1 MKKTSKRI
9 SLLLRKKGFFMCTTS
24 MLLANVSVFASP
36 DAAKT
41 SLLPAKSDVASVA
54 IVAQQGKTITGVV
67 MDSQESIIGA
77 NVMVKGTTNGTI
89 TDFEGKFTLSNVPEG
104 AILQISY
111 IGYQSMEIKVG
122 NQTSFTIKLK
132 EDSQALDEVV
142 VVGYG
147 TQKKSDLTGSV
158 AVVDA
163 EALKQTS
170 HSNISTMLEGK
181 VSGVQVTSDGQ
192 PGADPTVRIR
202 GVGSFGDTSPLY
214 VIDGVPMGT
223 SIRDFSS
230 NDIETIQ
237 ILKDASAAAIYGSR
251 AANGVVIITTKRGQK
266 DQPLKVD
273 YNGYVG
279 MDYIPS
285 NVYDVM
291 DADQYSQYIGQACT
305 NSNTPLP
312 GGYKLDSTTGKYH
325 FQDNTNTNWFKEVFK
340 TGIRQNHNVNLSG
353 GGAHNTYNVS
363 LDYYN
368 QKGTLEG
375 AGPNYERYTARVN
388 NTMDTKFIKFHT
400 SLVYSHSDQDNMGL
414 SNASEYVQGLYGDV
428 TNVLRGTLLMQPT
441 IKAYDNSTWVLDNL
455 VGIANNFNYDS
466 YGYGV
471 YYDTVHGDISASNP
485 LLVNN
490 LLKRNTR
497 VDRFV
502 GTASADVDL
511 LKMIGVDSKNHKLNY
526 KVNLSYSKTH
536 CKDFTWIP
544 AWVQSNRVYLAKSN
558 ERLTKASRSYADALI
573 ENVLTY
579 DATVGKHH
587 FNLVAGQTYEE
598 ENTDL
603 LTGWGVNFTEPYFL
617 QLQNAANTYAESF
630 EYKHT
635 ILSYIGR
642 INYNYD
648 DRYLFSATVRRDGS
662 SRLSKNIRW
671 GTFPSV
677 SLGWRFD
684 KETFFPFNRN
694 IVNMFKV
701 RASYGELGN
710 ENIGEYMYQAVMA
723 RNNMTYSFGN
733 TPITGSAISTFVDN
747 NLSWEKKKSYNVG
760 IDLAFF
766 NNRLEFTAEWYKN
779 TSEDLLYAVPV
790 PEQAGVSNTTVT
802 MNAASMNNSG
812 FEFTTTYRNRD
823 HDFKYEVSANL
834 STIRNRVTS
843 LGFGTDSYIS
853 GAYITNVGEEI
864 GKFYG
869 WVYDGIARTQADLDN
884 HATQEGAQIGD
895 CLYKDVSGP
904 DGKPDG
910 KVDAYDQVVL
920 GSGMPKINFGLN
932 ARFEYK
938 RFDLSIATFGALNY
952 HVSDDIHNS
961 LNSCYGWGNK
971 DVAMLD
977 ANRFSEDGSTYLS
990 NVPRTYVTNS
1000 ASLAWN
1006 DLFSDRKIQNAAYW
1020 KIANI
1025 ELGYNFPNEWFGK
1038 YISDVRLYVSAQNL
1052 HTFTGYKGYNVDY
1065 AGGTFTP
1072 GYNFCSY
1079 PTARTFMC
1087 GVHFTF

>member
-1 MKKTSKRI
+1 MKKQFIFSA
-9 SLLLRKKGFFMCTTS
+9 
-24 MLLANVSVFASP
+24 MLGLCAFGGTMVYPSSALAA
-36 DAAKT
+36 
-41 SLLPAKSDVASVA
+41 
-54 IVAQQGKTITGVV
+54 VAQSPSIKVSGQVIDEQGLPLLGATIR
-67 MDSQESIIGA
+67 
-77 NVMVKGTTNGTI
+77 VKDGQTGTT
-89 TDFEGKFTLSNVPEG
+89 TDFDGNFQIEVPG
-104 AILQISY
+104 NSVLLISY
-111 IGYQSMEIKVG
+111 VGYKDREIAVR
-122 NQTSFTIKLK
+122 NRAVLEPIQLQTDDLML
-132 EDSQALDEVV
+132 EQVV

-158 AVVDA
+158 SVVDA
-163 EALKQTS
+163 EALKQVS
-170 HSNISTMLEGK
+170 HSNISSMLEGK
-181 VSGVQVTSDGQ
+181 VAGVQITSDGQ
-192 PGADPTVRIR
+192 PGADPSVRIR
-202 GVGSFGDTSPLY
+202 GIGSFGSTAPLY

-237 ILKDASAAAIYGSR
+237 VLKDASAAAIYGSR

-273 YNGYVG
+273 YNGYFGV
-279 MDYIPS
+279 DYIPD

-291 DADQYSQYIGQACT
+291 DADQYSQYVGQACV
-305 NSNTPLP
+305 NSDTPIP
-312 GGYKLDSTTGKYH
+312 GGYHLDSATGKYR
-325 FQDNTNTNWFKEVFK
+325 FQDNTNTDWFKEVFK

-363 LDYYN
+363 LDYFN

-375 AGPNYERYTARVN
+375 AGPNYERFTARVN
-388 NTMDTKFIKFHT
+388 NTMDTKFVKFHT
-400 SLVYSHSDQDNMGL
+400 SIVYSHSDQDNMGL

-441 IKAYDNSTWVLDNL
+441 IKAYDESTWVLDDK
-455 VGIANNFNYDS
+455 VGIANDFNYDA

-471 YYDTVHGDISASNP
+471 YYDDIHGDISASNP
-485 LLVNN
+485 LLINN
-490 LLKRNTR
+490 LMQRNTR

-526 KVNLSYSKTH
+526 KLNLSYSKTN

-544 AWVQSNRVYLAKSN
+544 SWVQSNRVYLAKSN
-558 ERLTKASRSYADALI
+558 ERLTKASRIYSDALI

-579 DATVGKHH
+579 DGTIGNHH
-587 FNLVAGQTYEE
+587 INVIAGQTFEE

-603 LTGWGVNFTEPYFL
+603 LTGWGLDFTEPYFL
-617 QLQNAANTYAESF
+617 QLQNGSDTYSESF
-630 EYKHT
+630 EYKHA

-648 DRYLFSATVRRDGS
+648 DRYLFSATVRRDAS
-662 SRLSKNIRW
+662 SRLTRSIRW

-677 SLGWRFD
+677 SVGWRFD
-684 KETFFPFNRN
+684 KENFFPFNTDV
-694 IVNMFKV
+694 VNMFKV

-723 RNNMTYSFGN
+723 RNNMTYSFN
-733 TPITGSAISTFVDN
+733 NSPVTGSAISTFVDN
-747 NLSWEKKKSYNVG
+747 NLAWEKKKTYNVG
-760 IDLAFF
+760 VDLAFF
-766 NNRLEFTAEWYKN
+766 RNRLEFTAEWYKN
-779 TSEDLLYAVPV
+779 TSTDLLYEVPV
-790 PEQAGVSNTTVT
+790 PEQAGVSNEKVT
-802 MNAASMNNSG
+802 MNAASMENSG
-812 FEFTTTYRNRD
+812 FEFSATYRN
-823 HDFKYEVSANL
+823 HDNPFKYEFSGNL
-834 STIRNRVTS
+834 STLKNRVTS

-864 GKFYG
+864 GQFYG
-869 WVYDGIARTQADLDN
+869 WVYEGIARTQEDLDN
-884 HATQEGAQIGD
+884 HAVQEGAQIGD
-895 CLYKDVSGP
+895 CLYKDLSGP
-904 DGKPDG
+904 DGTPDG

-920 GSGMPKINFGLN
+920 GSGLPKVNFGLS

-938 RFDLSIATFGALNY
+938 GFDLSISTFGALNY
-952 HVSDDIHNS
+952 HVSDDIYNS

-971 DVAMLD
+971 DVAILD
-977 ANRFSEDGSTYLS
+977 ANRFSEDGSTYIS
-990 NVPRTYVTNS
+990 DVPRTYITNN

-1006 DLFSDRKIQNAAYW
+1006 DLFSQRKIQNAAYW
-1020 KIANI
+1020 KIANV
-1025 ELGYNFPNEWFGK
+1025 ELGYNVPDKWFGK
-1038 YISDVRLYVSAQNL
+1038 YVSDVRLYVSAQNL
-1052 HTFTGYKGYNVDY
+1052 YTFTGYHGYNVDY

>member
-1 MKKTSKRI
+1 M
-9 SLLLRKKGFFMCTTS
+9 
-24 MLLANVSVFASP
+24 
-36 DAAKT
+36 
-41 SLLPAKSDVASVA
+41 
-54 IVAQQGKTITGVV
+54 
-67 MDSQESIIGA
+67 
-77 NVMVKGTTNGTI
+77 
-89 TDFEGKFTLSNVPEG
+89 
-104 AILQISY
+104 
-111 IGYQSMEIKVG
+111 
-122 NQTSFTIKLK
+122 
-132 EDSQALDEVV
+132 
-142 VVGYG
+142 
-147 TQKKSDLTGSV
+147 
-158 AVVDA
+158 
-163 EALKQTS
+163 
-170 HSNISTMLEGK
+170 
-181 VSGVQVTSDGQ
+181 
-192 PGADPTVRIR
+192 
-202 GVGSFGDTSPLY
+202 
-214 VIDGVPMGT
+214 
-223 SIRDFSS
+223 
-230 NDIETIQ
+230 
-237 ILKDASAAAIYGSR
+237 
-251 AANGVVIITTKRGQK
+251 
-266 DQPLKVD
+266 
-273 YNGYVG
+273 
-279 MDYIPS
+279 
-285 NVYDVM
+285 
-291 DADQYSQYIGQACT
+291 
-305 NSNTPLP
+305 
-312 GGYKLDSTTGKYH
+312 
-325 FQDNTNTNWFKEVFK
+325 
-340 TGIRQNHNVNLSG
+340 
-353 GGAHNTYNVS
+353 
-363 LDYYN
+363 
-368 QKGTLEG
+368 
-375 AGPNYERYTARVN
+375 
-388 NTMDTKFIKFHT
+388 
-400 SLVYSHSDQDNMGL
+400 
-414 SNASEYVQGLYGDV
+414 
-428 TNVLRGTLLMQPT
+428 
-441 IKAYDNSTWVLDNL
+441 
-455 VGIANNFNYDS
+455 
-466 YGYGV
+466 
-471 YYDTVHGDISASNP
+471 
-485 LLVNN
+485 
-490 LLKRNTR
+490 
-497 VDRFV
+497 
-502 GTASADVDL
+502 
-511 LKMIGVDSKNHKLNY
+511 
-526 KVNLSYSKTH
+526 
-536 CKDFTWIP
+536 
-544 AWVQSNRVYLAKSN
+544 
-558 ERLTKASRSYADALI
+558 
-573 ENVLTY
+573 LTY

-635 ILSYIGR
+635 LLSYIGR

-648 DRYLFSATVRRDGS
+648 ERYLFSATVRRDGS
-662 SRLSKNIRW
+662 SRLSQNIRW

-677 SLGWRFD
+677 SVGWRFD
-684 KETFFPFNRN
+684 KESFFPFNRN

-760 IDLAFF
+760 IDLALF

-812 FEFTTTYRNRD
+812 FEFSATYRNRD

-834 STIRNRVTS
+834 STVRNRVTS

-910 KVDAYDQVVL
+910 KVDANDQVVL

-990 NVPRTYVTNS
+990 SVPRTYVTNS

-1038 YISDVRLYVSAQNL
+1038 YVSDVRFYVSAQNL